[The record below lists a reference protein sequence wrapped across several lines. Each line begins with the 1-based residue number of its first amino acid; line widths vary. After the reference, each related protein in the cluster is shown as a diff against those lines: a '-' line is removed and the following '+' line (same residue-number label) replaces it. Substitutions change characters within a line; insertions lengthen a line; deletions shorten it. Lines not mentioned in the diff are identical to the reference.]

1 MKNLLEVYLCLFV
14 LLVIYVA
21 DAPQLDRLIVW
32 CTAIICL
39 AIRRDRS

>member
-1 MKNLLEVYLCLFV
+1 MKNLIEVYLCLFV
-14 LLVIYVA
+14 MLVICVA

-32 CTAIICL
+32 CAAIICL